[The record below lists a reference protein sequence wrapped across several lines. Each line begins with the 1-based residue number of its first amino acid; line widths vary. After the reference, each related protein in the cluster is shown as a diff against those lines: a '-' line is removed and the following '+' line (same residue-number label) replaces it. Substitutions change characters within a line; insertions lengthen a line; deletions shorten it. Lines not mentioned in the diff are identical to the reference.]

1 MPRTRLRTALPRRRA
16 SRTSSEAR
24 SSSVRMPRREAGFCR
39 SGARVRG
46 RGTSA
51 LPRGFLTRRT
61 AAPSTVPHAS
71 TMTTPDR
78 LDIFHLRF
86 LLDLVHTRKL
96 GATAQN
102 FDMSTATAS
111 RMLQRLRDA
120 FDDPL
125 FVRGPTGLTPT
136 EAAMR
141 LEEPVRRNIE
151 AFDRLTAPSVFVP
164 EAVERRIVIASC
176 GAVFPEV
183 IERVASELFAR
194 APRLKL
200 TLLHRTPHLWEDL
213 HEGAVDMALV
223 SGFSLPPGLRKMLLF
238 RSPAGI
244 VVRRDHPLARLGRA
258 RGSGRLPATHRP
270 RQFRCGSSDVRARPD
285 GRRRSKSTRRRS
297 GPHGRIGLRH
307 PSRSRNDRCGA
318 FRTRNGGA
326 RLGPALCGRLGAV
339 RSGRGARRR
348 SASRLARTPASRAR
362 PRVGARAHSEGG
374 RGALRDVGALG
385 RFARG
390 NARKRGIKKPPVNGA
405 VVRPGGRS
413 VDPPH
418 RDGIER
424 RARRSRNRR
433 PEGRRFR
440 TYSSSLRLSVSLK
453 RVPGM
458 NLGLRCAGMWMS

>member
-1 MPRTRLRTALPRRRA
+1 MRGWITSQSHTTFDVKVEKTDPAFKDRLYFINNIVRTPPDA
-16 SRTSSEAR
+16 SRMVWNNPMGGALEWAFGPENAIVDSTGT
-24 SSSVRMPRREAGFCR
+24 VRWYLMPNDDMYDPEQPYKAGITLGFQQTADGGLVLGYGQRYAKYDMLGCELFNRR
-39 SGARVRG
+39 
-46 RGTSA
+46 
-51 LPRGFLTRRT
+51 LPLGYADYSHAIDVSQNGHMFLTFLR
-61 AAPSTVPHAS
+61 PIIVPHAS
-71 TMTTPDR
+71 TITTPDR

-86 LLDLVHTRKL
+86 LLDFVHTRKL

-102 FDMSTATAS
+102 FDMSTTAS

-258 RGSGRLPATHRP
+258 IAPAEAGAYPRLTVLVNSDAGRPTYERVLTGGADRSRRDEEAALTAESVYDILPVLETTDAVLFAPETAGRVSARHYAVVWVPFETAAERFGTSELSGGLPAAMHE
-270 RQFRCGSSDVRARPD
+270 
-285 GRRRSKSTRRRS
+285 S
-297 GPHGRIGLRH
+297 G
-307 PSRSRNDRCGA
+307 
-318 FRTRNGGA
+318 
-326 RLGPALCGRLGAV
+326 
-339 RSGRGARRR
+339 
-348 SASRLARTPASRAR
+348 
-362 PRVGARAHSEGG
+362 E
-374 RGALRDVGALG
+374 
-385 RFARG
+385 
-390 NARKRGIKKPPVNGA
+390 
-405 VVRPGGRS
+405 
-413 VDPPH
+413 
-418 RDGIER
+418 
-424 RARRSRNRR
+424 
-433 PEGRRFR
+433 
-440 TYSSSLRLSVSLK
+440 
-453 RVPGM
+453 
-458 NLGLRCAGMWMS
+458 

>member
-1 MPRTRLRTALPRRRA
+1 
-16 SRTSSEAR
+16 
-24 SSSVRMPRREAGFCR
+24 
-39 SGARVRG
+39 
-46 RGTSA
+46 
-51 LPRGFLTRRT
+51 
-61 AAPSTVPHAS
+61 
-71 TMTTPDR
+71 MTTPDR

-258 RGSGRLPATHRP
+258 ITPAEAGAYPRLTVLVNSDAGRPTYERVLTGGADRSRRDGEAALTAESVYDILPVLETTDAVLFAPETAGRVSARHYAVVWVPFEAGAGRDVEVHLVWPEYQHLEPAHVWVRGLIQKAAAERFGTSELSGGLPAATHE
-270 RQFRCGSSDVRARPD
+270 
-285 GRRRSKSTRRRS
+285 S
-297 GPHGRIGLRH
+297 G
-307 PSRSRNDRCGA
+307 
-318 FRTRNGGA
+318 
-326 RLGPALCGRLGAV
+326 
-339 RSGRGARRR
+339 
-348 SASRLARTPASRAR
+348 
-362 PRVGARAHSEGG
+362 E
-374 RGALRDVGALG
+374 
-385 RFARG
+385 
-390 NARKRGIKKPPVNGA
+390 
-405 VVRPGGRS
+405 
-413 VDPPH
+413 
-418 RDGIER
+418 
-424 RARRSRNRR
+424 
-433 PEGRRFR
+433 
-440 TYSSSLRLSVSLK
+440 
-453 RVPGM
+453 
-458 NLGLRCAGMWMS
+458 